1 MDIRDAS
8 LEDAAFISGLL
19 GQLGYPTEAIA
30 VRERLALLGDEDRV
44 LVCEEAGTNDSS
56 RARYPSVEGGFVSL
70 HRVPLLAEGGCCA
83 RITALVVSESRRGAG
98 VGRALVEAAESTARS
113 WGCALLE
120 VSSGRRPERAAAHR
134 FYPALGFED
143 SGRDSVRYWKRL
155 A

>member
-1 MDIRDAS
+1 MEIREAR
-8 LEDAAFISGLL
+8 LEDAAFISALL
-19 GQLGYPTEAIA
+19 VQLGYPAESIA
-30 VRERLALLGDEDRV
+30 VRERLAALGDEDRV
-44 LVCEEAGTNDSS
+44 LVCED
-56 RARYPSVEGGFVSL
+56 GFVSL

-83 RITALVVSESRRGAG
+83 RITALVVSESHRGAG
-98 VGRALVEAAESTARS
+98 VGSALVEAAESTARS

-143 SGRDSVRYWKRL
+143 SSRESVRYWKRL

>member
-1 MDIRDAS
+1 MDIFDAR
-8 LEDAAFISGLL
+8 LEDAPFIAELL
-19 GQLGYPTEAIA
+19 GQLGYPADSIS
-30 VRERLALLGDEDRV
+30 VRKRLAALDDEDRV
-44 LVCEEAGTNDSS
+44 LVC
-56 RARYPSVEGGFVSL
+56 EGGFVSL

-83 RITALVVSESRRGAG
+83 RITALIVSESHRGAG
-98 VGRALVEAAESTARS
+98 VGRVLVEAAEGTARS

-155 A
+155 S